1 MTEIIHFDAR
11 FIRPSQPDGI
21 TRFTLGLIGELAK
34 FETLVALVSSED
46 QVRMLPEGVSVLR
59 VNPVTSPRELTLGR
73 RLNKAGVELL
83 FSPMQTTGALG
94 RKFKL
99 VLTLHDLIYYRHPK
113 PPAFLPPLVRFAW
126 RVFHATMLPQRWLLN
141 RADHVVTVSQTSA
154 RQIAANRLTTRSV
167 SVIYN
172 APSASLSVPNE
183 KREKT
188 LVYMGSFMGYKNV
201 ETLIAAIN
209 LLPDYRL
216 QLLSSI
222 DPSRRAALQKNA
234 VRPEQLE
241 FFGGVTEAQY
251 HQLLAQATALVAA
264 SRDEGFGIPLIEAMA
279 MGTPVV
285 CSDIEVFREIAGDA
299 ALFFRPSD
307 PAGLAECVEKLEN
320 PEVFSEHA
328 ASGLAQSRKFSWANS
343 AAQLR
348 LLLRSL

>member
-1 MTEIIHFDAR
+1 MTEAIHFDAR
-11 FIRPSQPDGI
+11 FIRPKQPDGI
-21 TRFTLGLIGELAK
+21 TRFSLGLLGELSK
-34 FETLVALVSSED
+34 LETVVALVSSDD
-46 QVRMLPEGVSVLR
+46 QVRMLPAGVSVLR

-73 RLNKAGVELL
+73 RLNEAGVELL

-113 PPAFLPPLVRFAW
+113 PPGFLPPLVRLGW
-126 RVFHATMLPQRWLLN
+126 RVFHATMLPQRWLLD
-141 RADHVVTVSQTSA
+141 RADHVVTVSETSA
-154 RQIAANRLTTRSV
+154 RQISENRLTARPV

-172 APSASLSVPNE
+172 APSASLSVPSQ
-183 KREKT
+183 KRKKT

-201 ETLIAAIN
+201 ETLIAAMN

-222 DPSRRAALQKNA
+222 DSARQTELQKQA
-234 VRPEQLE
+234 VRPDQLE
-241 FFGGVTEAQY
+241 FFGGVPEAQY
-251 HQLLAQATALVAA
+251 QELLGQATALVTA

-279 MGTPVV
+279 LGTPVI
-285 CSDIEVFREIAGDA
+285 CSDIEVFREIGGDA
-299 ALFFRPSD
+299 ALFFSPDD
-307 PAGLAECVEKLEN
+307 PVGLAEAVKGLEN
-320 PEVFSEHA
+320 PIVFAQYA

-348 LLLRSL
+348 AILRSL